1 MGFATS
7 SCIEYGA
14 CFKQAA
20 AEAAFFLQIV
30 KKLLQCPPADLTQGR
45 FTLTYETTS
54 CCHGSRYFS
63 PLNFATMVT

>member
-30 KKLLQCPPADLTQGR
+30 ISYFDVRQLTLLKGDLRSPMSQR
-45 FTLTYETTS
+45 HVAMVAVTLA
-54 CCHGSRYFS
+54 
-63 PLNFATMVT
+63 P

>member
-45 FTLTYETTS
+45 FTLMRQR
-54 CCHGSRYFS
+54 HV
-63 PLNFATMVT
+63 AMVAVTLAP